1 MTVRTDIAIIGAGPG
16 GYMAALRA
24 AHLGARVICIEKK
37 RVGGVCLNEG
47 CIPTKALVRTAEVY
61 AQTREAARF
70 GVLTEPPRLD
80 WARALARMA
89 AVVEQE
95 VRGVGMLLSR
105 AGVQVIEGEAVFSRP
120 DLLTVRLADGQ
131 ETVQADRI
139 LIATGSRT
147 AQVPIPGLD
156 GPRVVDH
163 WGAMQLPALPQSI
176 CIIGGGAIGLE
187 FASIFQTIGV
197 EVTLV
202 EMLPR
207 IAPLMDVSI
216 SEGLAWSLDRRGCQI
231 LTGTRVTGIVNGRDG
246 CAVSVSGPDGERTL
260 DVSMVLSAIGRSP
273 NVENLGLET
282 IGLRPTRRGI
292 AVDSRMRTAVPGVY
306 AVGDVA
312 AEGPMLAHV
321 ASHQGLVAVADAL
334 GQTAS
339 MDYTAV
345 PSCIFTLPEAAGVG
359 LTEDDA
365 RGAGH
370 SVATGVFSLANNGKA
385 VATGDTDGFVKVVA
399 DADSAAVLGVHIVG
413 PHASDLILE
422 GTLAISLESTLDE
435 IERTIHPHPTLGEAL
450 AEAAMAVRGRALN
463 VPHS

>member
-1 MTVRTDIAIIGAGPG
+1 MTIQADIAIIGAGPG

-24 AHLGARVICIEKK
+24 AQLGAKVVCIEKA

-47 CIPTKALVRTAEVY
+47 CIPTKTMVRAAEIY
-61 AQTREAARF
+61 DLARQAAKY
-70 GVLTEPPRLD
+70 GVLTGTPTLD
-80 WARALARMA
+80 WAKAQQRMTT
-89 AVVEQE
+89 VVEQQ

-105 AGVQVIEGEAVFSRP
+105 AGVQVLEGEATFARP
-120 DLLTVRLADGQ
+120 DLLTVRLEDGQ

-139 LIATGSRT
+139 IIATGSRS

-163 WGAMQLPALPQSI
+163 LGALRMPALPESI
-176 CIIGGGAIGLE
+176 CIIGAGAIGLE
-187 FASIFQTIGV
+187 FASIFQTVGV

-207 IAPLMDVSI
+207 IAPLMDISI
-216 SEGLAWSLDRRGCQI
+216 SEGLEWSLGRRGCEI
-231 LTGTRVTGIVNGRDG
+231 LTSTRVTGIVHGADG
-246 CAVSVSGPDGERTL
+246 CAVSVSGPDGDRTI
-260 DVSMVLSAIGRSP
+260 DVGMVLSAIGRIP

-282 IGLRPTRRGI
+282 VGLRPTRRGI
-292 AVDSRMRTAVPGVY
+292 AVDQRLRTATPGVY
-306 AVGDVA
+306 AIGDVA

-334 GQTAS
+334 GHPAT

-359 LTEDDA
+359 LSEDEA
-365 RGAGH
+365 RAAGH
-370 SVATGVFSLANNGKA
+370 QVATGIFSLANNGKA
-385 VATGDTDGFVKVVA
+385 VAYGDTDGFVKVIA
-399 DADSAAVLGVHIVG
+399 DRESDAVLGVHIVG

-422 GTLAISLESTLDE
+422 GTLAIALESTLDE
-435 IERTIHPHPTLGEAL
+435 VEQTIHPHPTLGEAIS
-450 AEAAMAVRGRALN
+450 EAVMAVRGRALN
-463 VPHS
+463 VPQP